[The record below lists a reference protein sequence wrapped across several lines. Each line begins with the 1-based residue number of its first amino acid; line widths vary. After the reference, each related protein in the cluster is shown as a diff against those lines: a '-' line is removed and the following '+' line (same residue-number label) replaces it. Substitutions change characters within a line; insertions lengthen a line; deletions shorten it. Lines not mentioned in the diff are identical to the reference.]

1 MSKKEHYKTVA
12 VSFIGGA
19 LAAVGALMMMGET
32 GANSIKAM
40 RQEDHAA
47 YEEYRQQ
54 CEATLGR
61 ALTSLYEAERIV
73 DGRR

>member
-32 GANSIKAM
+32 GANSIKQM
-40 RQEDHAA
+40 RQDDLEA

-54 CEATLGR
+54 CEAALNGALG
-61 ALTSLYEAERIV
+61 ALYHAEGVV